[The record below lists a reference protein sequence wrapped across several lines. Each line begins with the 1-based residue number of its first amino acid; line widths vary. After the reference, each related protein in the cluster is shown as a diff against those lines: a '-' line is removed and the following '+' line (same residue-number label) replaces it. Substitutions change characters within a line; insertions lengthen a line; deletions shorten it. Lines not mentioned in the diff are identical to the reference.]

1 MAVAAVT
8 APPVQPVNPLSTVY
22 ATKRRRRNGKS
33 VKTTPKDGGVGKS
46 NPSKR
51 HRERLNA
58 ELDTLAN
65 LLPFEHNILSKL
77 DRLSILRLSVSYL
90 RTKSYFQ
97 VHSEDRE
104 ELQRQLMWNSAI
116 PTEPGSPSPSITLH
130 EALHPDNG
138 RLLQRSFTIRFR
150 CLLDNTSGFLR
161 LDVRGRIKVIHGQ
174 NRKSDELPPLGLFA
188 LCTPFGPPS
197 LLEIPHKEVMFKSK
211 HKLDLSL
218 VSMDQRGK
226 LLLGYCDSEL
236 ANMGGYDLVHYDDL
250 AYVASAHQ
258 ELLKTGASGMIAYR
272 VQTKPGTW
280 QWLQTS
286 SRLVYKNSKPDFVIG
301 THRPLM
307 EEEGRDLLG
316 KRTMDF
322 KVSYL
327 DAGLTNSYFSDS
339 EQLSGSLTTSTT
351 GASTASSGTTGSAGQ
366 TQPSQ
371 PRRRYKTHLR
381 DFLSTCRTKRKL
393 SASTATPAPTVATT
407 VAVEYPATVQAP
419 SLPSV
424 PPPTADVLYTNL
436 NTAALY
442 SAGPYNGPVVA
453 DNGGY
458 HQSNF
463 HQTLYDTRIPYLTA
477 TDNLFQYRPLGN
489 YYTEYHTPATTPY
502 MGNGFLDI
510 SPRGPVQCGL
520 PTYDQLTTVT
530 TATVG
535 SRECGDKLYGSPPV
549 VSMDHQQQQQQHLH
563 HHHHHHQQQQQ
574 QQQQQSGEENIGKC
588 HMDTSAAAAAGLPY
602 LVPLCDVQFR
612 TKSSSPP
619 VPNGLKIEDSKSEY
633 GMQSTDSD
641 VPRQTVLMWG
651 TCVGDS
657 SSSSPP
663 NQSPGGGGNGVNNN
677 NGGGGGGVGGGVN
690 GSGSGTGGG
699 GAGCANGGAG
709 GGASVTGNVGNG
721 SAGGDGGGDSRTSP
735 QINGHPPSP
744 YVQRK
749 KMSPPA
755 PQQPSTGSPSDQ
767 LCKSHQ
773 QVDMPDTPPSPT
785 VAAAAAAA
793 AAAAYANHHHY
804 HHQNQYHH
812 HHHHQQHHMTGGPE
826 VWTPPH
832 AHPPPPP
839 PHHFYAYHHH
849 Q

>member
-8 APPVQPVNPLSTVY
+8 APTVQPVNPLSTVY

-97 VHSEDRE
+97 VTMHKSKEEQANVTGSQYQRSRTCPEPHHLYLDGDMFLQALNGFLVMLTCDGEVFFATHTIENYLGFHQSDIVHQSVYELVHSEDRE

-174 NRKSDELPPLGLFA
+174 NRKSDEPPPLGLFA

-272 VQTKPGTW
+272 VQTKQGTW

-327 DAGLTNSYFSDS
+327 DAGLSNSYFSDS
-339 EQLSGSLTTSTT
+339 EQLPGTLSTAVT
-351 GASTASSGTTGSAGQ
+351 GASSTGSGTAGPTGQ

-393 SASTATPAPTVATT
+393 SASTAPPAATVATT
-407 VAVEYPATVQAP
+407 NTVEYPTAVQAP
-419 SLPSV
+419 PV
-424 PPPTADVLYTNL
+424 PVAPPPTADVLYTNL

-442 SAGPYNGPVVA
+442 SAGPYNGTVAA

-458 HQSNF
+458 HQTNF
-463 HQTLYDTRIPYLTA
+463 HQSLYDTRIPYLTA

-489 YYTEYHTPATTPY
+489 YYTEYHTPTTTPY

-510 SPRGPVQCGL
+510 SPRAPPVQCGL
-520 PTYDQLTTVT
+520 PTYDQLTAVT
-530 TATVG
+530 SATVSG
-535 SRECGDKLYGSPPV
+535 RECVEKLYGSPPV
-549 VSMDHQQQQQQHLH
+549 ISMEHHHQQQQ

-574 QQQQQSGEENIGKC
+574 QQHHQQHQQSGEDNMDKC
-588 HMDTSAAAAAGLPY
+588 HMDVATVAAAAGLPY
-602 LVPLCDVQFR
+602 LAPLCDVQFR

-619 VPNGLKIEDSKSEY
+619 VSNGLKIEDTKTEY
-633 GMQSTDSD
+633 GMQSSDSD

-651 TCVGDS
+651 T
-657 SSSSPP
+657 
-663 NQSPGGGGNGVNNN
+663 
-677 NGGGGGGVGGGVN
+677 
-690 GSGSGTGGG
+690 
-699 GAGCANGGAG
+699 
-709 GGASVTGNVGNG
+709 
-721 SAGGDGGGDSRTSP
+721 TSP
-735 QINGHPPSP
+735 QTNGHPPSP
-744 YVQRK
+744 YMQQK

-755 PQQPSTGSPSDQ
+755 PPQPPTSGPSDP
-767 LCKSHQ
+767 LCKSHLQ
-773 QVDMPDTPPSPT
+773 TDMPDTPPSPT
-785 VAAAAAAA
+785 AAVAAAAAA
-793 AAAAYANHHHY
+793 
-804 HHQNQYHH
+804 
-812 HHHHQQHHMTGGPE
+812 

-839 PHHFYAYHHH
+839 QPPPHHFYAYHHH